1 MSGFRGLTVAKLAER
16 LDRPAGL
23 LRELAASH
31 DDLYRLVEIQTRS
44 KSRTLTIPSA
54 ELMSLQRD
62 LLKKLFYLLPLPDCL
77 GHGRRRGVVWALE
90 RHQGHSHLFHA
101 DIKDFFPSVSPDRVR
116 RALLGLGV
124 RPVAAQLITDLVTF
138 RNILPQGAPTSVAVG
153 DVVLYPI
160 DQRIRGLADRHELT
174 YTRYVDDIT
183 LSGRGGPVERFSRE
197 VARYLQDDDWV
208 LSDKGGLYGP
218 DQSHRMLNAIVN
230 RKPNVTPHYYASVRD
245 DLRRIARFGYR
256 PAQRDLE
263 SLASKVVWIA
273 TVNPDRHASLLR
285 LWQEA
290 YARVS
295 GGAADGDECKGQ
307 SGTSDNAAPRAQ
319 ALGAFAADTL
329 G

>member
-1 MSGFRGLTVAKLAER
+1 MAGFRGLTVAKLAKL
-16 LDRPAGL
+16 LDRPAGQL
-23 LRELAASH
+23 KELAASR
-31 DDLYRLVEIQTRS
+31 DQLYRLVVIQTGS
-44 KSRTLTIPSA
+44 KSRTLTIPSP

-62 LLKKLFYLLPLPDCL
+62 LLKKLFYLLPVLDCL
-77 GHGRRRGVVWALE
+77 GHGRRRGVVWTLK

-116 RALLGLGV
+116 RALLGLKV
-124 RPVAAQLITDLVTF
+124 RPDAAELVTDLVTF

-153 DVVLYPI
+153 DAVLYPV
-160 DQRIRGLADRHELT
+160 DQRIRGIANRHELA

-197 VARYLQDDDWV
+197 VARYLEDADWV

-230 RKPNVTPHYYASVRD
+230 RKPNVTSHYYASVRD

-256 PAQRDLE
+256 PSPGDLD

-285 LWQEA
+285 LLEEA
-290 YARVS
+290 YACVS
-295 GGAADGDECKGQ
+295 GGAEVQVA
-307 SGTSDNAAPRAQ
+307 
-319 ALGAFAADTL
+319 
-329 G
+329 